1 MVPETEHKKGISRV
15 GRSFEMRKHPLGI
28 ALAFAIVVSISVTA
42 SAQTQQPP
50 GAAKIPSLFDPHDLS
65 GVWFD
70 DHPRLIRVQE
80 RYWAYTF
87 TLQAPPM
94 TPWAQA
100 RYNGAKPSFG
110 PHAHPL
116 VETNDPLYHTCAPIG
131 FPIIFL
137 YPLPM
142 QIVQAPG
149 EVILMFE
156 WDSLRHQIFT
166 DGRPHDTTLGPLWM
180 GDSIGHWDGD
190 TLVTDTVNFNDKT
203 WLDRMGHPHSDAL
216 HVVERI
222 RRIDHDHLVDDII
235 IDDPKAYT
243 RPWTA
248 RLPFV
253 LKPKWTLAEQFCE
266 DEGSFQSIDNDEA
279 APTK

>member
-1 MVPETEHKKGISRV
+1 
-15 GRSFEMRKHPLGI
+15 MRIRTPGI
-28 ALAFAIVVSISVTA
+28 ALAVVIILSCSAAA
-42 SAQTQQPP
+42 SAQTKPP
-50 GAAKIPSLFDPHDLS
+50 SAAPTPSTPFDPHDLS

-70 DHPRLIRVQE
+70 DHPRLITVQQ

-87 TLQAPPM
+87 TMEEPSM
-94 TPWAQA
+94 TAWAQEQFNA
-100 RYNGAKPSFG
+100 AKPSFG

-116 VETNDPLYHTCAPIG
+116 VETTDPLYHTCAPIG
-131 FPIIFL
+131 FPIIYL

-149 EVILMFE
+149 EVIMLFE

-180 GDSIGHWDGD
+180 GDSIGHWEGD
-190 TLVTDTVNFNDKT
+190 TLVADTVNFNDKT
-203 WLDRMGHPHSDAL
+203 WLDRMGHPHSEAL

-222 RRIDHDHLVDDII
+222 RRIDHDHMVDDITME
-235 IDDPKAYT
+235 DPKAYT
-243 RPWTA
+243 KPWTA
-248 RLPFV
+248 HLPFV

-266 DEGSFQSIDNDEA
+266 DEESFQTMDKAAA
-279 APTK
+279 APAK